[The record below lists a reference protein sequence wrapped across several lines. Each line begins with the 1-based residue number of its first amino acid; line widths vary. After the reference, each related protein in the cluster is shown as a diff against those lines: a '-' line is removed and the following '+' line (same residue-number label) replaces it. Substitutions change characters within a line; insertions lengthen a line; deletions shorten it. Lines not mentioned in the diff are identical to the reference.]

1 MTLARALTR
10 CDSSLSVA
18 CAIRDA
24 AANELVVSPLVL
36 SPPTLLP
43 STAGSNVTTGLVF
56 DVAVYLMLIRTNHP
70 CVRQGCAKAA
80 KAAHCP
86 ALLPLRAGRVR
97 GQVWADGC
105 CCARHEL
112 PSESCGHRVRVR
124 PFADVTQ
131 ESNACSVFRSPPRR
145 RR

>member
-1 MTLARALTR
+1 MTLGRALTR

-56 DVAVYLMLIRTNHP
+56 DVAVYLMLKSFAFFHATRAFFFK
-70 CVRQGCAKAA
+70 CFRVAA
-80 KAAHCP
+80 ASYSASIGFKTRKHT
-86 ALLPLRAGRVR
+86 
-97 GQVWADGC
+97 
-105 CCARHEL
+105 
-112 PSESCGHRVRVR
+112 SY
-124 PFADVTQ
+124 
-131 ESNACSVFRSPPRR
+131 
-145 RR
+145 